1 MGASRTTLPGPS
13 ASFWNTLPPAER
25 AAHARAVAEAGGR
38 HAGRAFGQMQVIDPR
53 AVHLLPGRADH
64 PGQPAR
70 RRGGQRLQRRPQ
82 RLPGQL
88 QPVQLADRAQ
98 HVSGLGALPP
108 AGRRQAKPGQARQQR
123 VQRQARQIAGH
134 QPRPELAQHAGI
146 KAPVIQ
152 LQAQRVLP
160 RHPVPDRISSLPV
173 RFSVNCSTL
182 AIISCRGR
190 SPAGP
195 APRTRRQAPHR
206 HTPHPAA
213 RGSVSPD
220 SPSGTTIAP
229 LSW

>member
-1 MGASRTTLPGPS
+1 MGVSRTTLPGPS
-13 ASFWNTLPPAER
+13 ASFWNTPPPAER

-70 RRGGQRLQRRPQ
+70 PPRSAPPMPPAASPRPAPAGSARGSRPA
-82 RLPGQL
+82 REWNRC
-88 QPVQLADRAQ
+88 A
-98 HVSGLGALPP
+98 

-123 VQRQARQIAGH
+123 AQRQARQIAGH

-213 RGSVSPD
+213 RGSASPD

-229 LSW
+229 LSR